1 MAARRY
7 SPHVDESPA
16 RRPAPFLIT
25 LAVALVVSVAVARL
39 PEEFVATLRR
49 NRPLDNSGSGWAYRL
64 IAIAAV
70 LQAFYVGL
78 ALLRPERVQEA
89 RSKDPKLA
97 RMGRSELLRS
107 VTRNAAGIAALTLV
121 YALSAFLITGERGGY
136 WLFIL
141 ILVVQVAL
149 YYRQVGGIESWLSFQ
164 PEYVTDMNERRE
176 PSAREETRDTAVR
189 PEPGEG

>member
-1 MAARRY
+1 M
-7 SPHVDESPA
+7 DDSPA
-16 RRPAPFLIT
+16 RRPAPFLVT
-25 LAVALVVSVAVARL
+25 LAIALVVSVAVARL
-39 PEEFVATLRR
+39 PEEFVETLRR

-97 RMGRSELLRS
+97 RMGRSELLHS
-107 VTRNAAGIAALTLV
+107 VSRNGAGIAALTLV

-164 PEYVTDMNERRE
+164 PEFVTDMNERRE
-176 PSAREETRDTAVR
+176 PSAREDTRETSAQSGSD
-189 PEPGEG
+189 EG